1 MLNRL
6 SPKSYGRYLLF
17 IAGMGGLLYGVDVG
31 IIAAALLYLDKTIN
45 LTIAQTSLIAAAV
58 FGGSMASSLVAGVL
72 ADWLGRK
79 TLMIISGLLFVLSIL
94 LIFVS
99 QNFAVLFTG
108 RLLQG
113 VSGGFIAV
121 VVPLYLAECLSAKT
135 RGRGSAIFQLF
146 LTIGIAAAA
155 GVGWYFAHNADTAIA
170 AAKGNLDLMWV
181 AQNHAWRGMF
191 LAVVYPGMVFFVG
204 SFFLSESPR
213 WLFRK
218 GRLDDAL
225 RALRRSS
232 SEEEAQVQMHEMTET
247 AAAATPSA
255 VKTSGSLLQRKY
267 VVPFVMACV
276 ILACNQTTGIN
287 SILSYLVIILKQAGL
302 NASHATQGDFVV
314 KALNVVMTVVAVAL
328 VDRKGRKFLL
338 VLGTSGVIV
347 ALGTAAVVFHTF
359 EAKRTDVKQAVVL
372 RIHGDAMDVPVASLA
387 GQQTGAMV
395 LSVLYDYQRDTT
407 HLSLF
412 ARFKNL
418 FDSGEKS
425 ATVLSTDSDP
435 VLHIAPEG
443 EDAGRPLEIK
453 AASLGP
459 VATVT
464 TGWTIAGCLALFIA
478 AFAVGPGV
486 VVWLALSEL
495 MPTRIRSSGMGIA
508 LLINQGV
515 STLIAG
521 LFLPVVSNYGY
532 AAMFGFWTL
541 CTVVYFITAAFFLP
555 ETKGKTLEEIE
566 LGFAKGK

>member
-1 MLNRL
+1 MESPSMLNRL
-6 SPKSYGRYLLF
+6 SPASYGRFLLF

-31 IIAAALLYLDKTIN
+31 IVAAALLYLDKTIN

-79 TLMIISGLLFVLSIL
+79 TLMILSGLLFVLSIL

-99 QNFAVLFTG
+99 LNFAVLFTG

-135 RGRGSAIFQLF
+135 RGRGSAVFQLF

-155 GVGWYFAHNADTAIA
+155 AVGWYFTNNADAAIA
-170 AAKGNLDLMWV
+170 AAQGNTDLIRV

-191 LAVVYPGMVFFVG
+191 LSVVYPGLVFFVG

-218 GRLDDAL
+218 GHADAAL

-232 SEEEAQVQMHEMTET
+232 SEEEAQLQMREMEQT
-247 AAAATPSA
+247 AAAIPAA
-255 VKTSGSLLQRKY
+255 AKAAGSLLQRKY

-302 NASHATQGDFVV
+302 SAGHATQGDFVV
-314 KALNVVMTVVAVAL
+314 KALNVVMTLVAVAL

-359 EAKRTDVKQAVVL
+359 EKKRDDVKQAVVGKV
-372 RIHGDAMDVPVASLA
+372 RGDELFIPLSPNCPMLSGASKVA
-387 GQQTGAMV
+387 GPMV
-395 LSVLYDYQRDTT
+395 LNVLYDYG
-407 HLSLF
+407 
-412 ARFKNL
+412 
-418 FDSGEKS
+418 SGEKS
-425 ATVLSTDSDP
+425 ATVLSTDEDP
-435 VLHIAPEG
+435 VMHIAPEG
-443 EDAGRPLEIK
+443 SEVGKPLVIK
-453 AASLGP
+453 AATYGP
-459 VATVT
+459 VPSVA
-464 TGWTIAGCLALFIA
+464 TGWMIAGCLALFIA

-532 AAMFGFWTL
+532 ATMFGFWTL

-566 LGFAKGK
+566 LGFAKAK

>member
-6 SPKSYGRYLLF
+6 SPASYGRFLLF

-31 IIAAALLYLDKTIN
+31 IVAAALLYLDKTIN

-79 TLMIISGLLFVLSIL
+79 TLMILSGLLFVLSIL

-99 QNFAVLFTG
+99 LNFAVLFTG

-135 RGRGSAIFQLF
+135 RGRGSAVFQLF

-155 GVGWYFAHNADTAIA
+155 AVGWYFTNNADAAIA
-170 AAKGNLDLMWV
+170 AAQGNTDLIRV

-191 LAVVYPGMVFFVG
+191 LSVVYPGLVFFVG

-218 GRLDDAL
+218 GHADAAL

-232 SEEEAQVQMHEMTET
+232 SEEEAQLQMREMEQT
-247 AAAATPSA
+247 AAAIPAA
-255 VKTSGSLLQRKY
+255 AKAAGSLLQRKY

-302 NASHATQGDFVV
+302 SAGHATQGDFVV
-314 KALNVVMTVVAVAL
+314 KALNVVMTLVAVAL

-359 EAKRTDVKQAVVL
+359 EKKRDDVKQAVVGKV
-372 RIHGDAMDVPVASLA
+372 RGDELFIPLSPNCPMLSGASKVA
-387 GQQTGAMV
+387 GPMV
-395 LSVLYDYQRDTT
+395 LNVLYDYG
-407 HLSLF
+407 
-412 ARFKNL
+412 
-418 FDSGEKS
+418 SGEKS
-425 ATVLSTDSDP
+425 ATVLSTDEDP
-435 VLHIAPEG
+435 VMHIAPEG
-443 EDAGRPLEIK
+443 SEVGKPLVIK
-453 AASLGP
+453 AATYGP
-459 VATVT
+459 VPSVA
-464 TGWTIAGCLALFIA
+464 TGWMIAGCLALFIA

-532 AAMFGFWTL
+532 ATMFGFWTL

-566 LGFAKGK
+566 LGFAKAK